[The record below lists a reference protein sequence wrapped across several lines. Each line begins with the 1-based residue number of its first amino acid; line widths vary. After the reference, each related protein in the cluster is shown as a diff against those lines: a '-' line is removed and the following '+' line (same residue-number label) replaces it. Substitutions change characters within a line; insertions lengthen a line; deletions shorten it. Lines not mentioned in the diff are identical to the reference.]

1 MINKFKFLKEAFHV
15 LSGSALI
22 IGLLFMVSCDNSS
35 DTPPEPDL
43 YPLPGIY
50 TFSEAILQTT
60 FNIPGIG
67 IPITAPKDITDEMA
81 GGLLANANCVDPTNG
96 AVELKS
102 DFTLFFTCLTESTET
117 QAGTWAV
124 NSDTTKLT
132 LSLSVPA
139 PLSLVIED
147 FTINETTDVIG
158 GTIRNFPIT
167 KELLAGFLAG
177 VPGADAILAGI
188 ADTYVQ
194 LVDVDIK
201 FQKEN
206 Q

>member
-1 MINKFKFLKEAFHV
+1 MITKFSFLKRSFNAIV
-15 LSGSALI
+15 AGALV
-22 IGLLFMVSCDNSS
+22 IGLIFTMSCDNGD
-35 DTPPEPDL
+35 DTPPMPEL
-43 YPLPGIY
+43 YPLTGIY
-50 TFSEAILQTT
+50 TFDEAILQTT
-60 FNIPGIG
+60 FEIPGIG
-67 IPITAPKDITDEMA
+67 LPITAPRDITNEMA

-102 DFTLFFTCLTESTET
+102 DFKLFFTCLTEGTET

-124 NSDTTKLT
+124 NGDTTKLT

-139 PLSLVIED
+139 PLALAIED
-147 FTINETTDVIG
+147 FTINESTDVIG
-158 GTIRNFPIT
+158 GTIKNFPIT

-188 ADTYVQ
+188 EDTYVQ

-201 FQKEN
+201 FKKEK
-206 Q
+206 